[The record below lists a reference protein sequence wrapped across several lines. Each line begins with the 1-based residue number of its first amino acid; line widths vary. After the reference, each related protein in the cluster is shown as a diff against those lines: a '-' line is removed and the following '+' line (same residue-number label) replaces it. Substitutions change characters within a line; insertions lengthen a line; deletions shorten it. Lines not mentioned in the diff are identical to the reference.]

1 MAITLRRLLE
11 FVKDEE
17 LQILTGED
25 NLDRVVRW
33 THVVEAIEISTF
45 LEGQEVA
52 LTTGVALKSEEEL
65 FDLVK
70 CIIDNQATALIIN
83 TGPYIKKVP
92 QNIID
97 YCAERSFPLI
107 TTPWET
113 HMARIMQMFCRKI
126 TEEGMAGIELSSAV
140 KNAIFFP
147 EQKDVYVPA
156 LERYHYS
163 AEWSYCVAMIEV
175 LAGAQKIEKE
185 RQERLQKYIENHLS
199 YRHQDVIIFEMDEKI
214 LLIFNQ
220 MNDHDV
226 QKILDEVI
234 KNYQRL
240 LRKEESSYIGIG
252 QSTKSMQCISR
263 SYHQA
268 LGALK
273 LEKTR
278 NHAEEAS
285 LYSELGMYKL
295 FLSMDD
301 KTTIREYYMEMMG
314 KLLKYDETSQ
324 TDYCQV
330 LEAYLNH
337 SGSVKGTADELFVH
351 RNTINKKINKIEE
364 ITGFNLSDLD
374 IRVRFKVAFM
384 IQEIL

>member
-113 HMARIMQMFCRKI
+113 HMAKIMQMFCRKI
-126 TEEGMAGIELSSAV
+126 TEEGMDKAV
-140 KNAIFFP
+140 LIV
-147 EQKDVYVPA
+147 KDII
-156 LERYHYS
+156 RQF
-163 AEWSYCVAMIEV
+163 AE
-175 LAGAQKIEKE
+175 
-185 RQERLQKYIENHLS
+185 
-199 YRHQDVIIFEMDEKI
+199 
-214 LLIFNQ
+214 
-220 MNDHDV
+220 
-226 QKILDEVI
+226 
-234 KNYQRL
+234 
-240 LRKEESSYIGIG
+240 
-252 QSTKSMQCISR
+252 
-263 SYHQA
+263 
-268 LGALK
+268 
-273 LEKTR
+273 
-278 NHAEEAS
+278 
-285 LYSELGMYKL
+285 
-295 FLSMDD
+295 
-301 KTTIREYYMEMMG
+301 
-314 KLLKYDETSQ
+314 
-324 TDYCQV
+324 
-330 LEAYLNH
+330 
-337 SGSVKGTADELFVH
+337 
-351 RNTINKKINKIEE
+351 
-364 ITGFNLSDLD
+364 
-374 IRVRFKVAFM
+374 
-384 IQEIL
+384 